1 MDSFLPRVHG
11 FTGWLNGLLAG
22 KMEASSALN
31 ALMEGNTLQM
41 LLETITD
48 ESQTRIQSLQGLTEN
63 QKVIRVD
70 WFISNL
76 KKASLIP
83 NEYRVD
89 SKRFV
94 KKSSEVVFGTL
105 SYLVLFHLLYIRDV
119 LPRFLQQSK
128 LPSVLKSRL
137 KFSSRDGKKSSLDIG
152 NLEELSLEIVNR
164 ILLNDRY
171 TRRLQLTE
179 LSGLADSRVLCA
191 IINTFV
197 PGTFTAEVLL
207 SDRWTISLCL
217 ECATKALRT
226 NFLMEVPDL
235 LGGDEWALS
244 SFVAAL
250 CIQGIRFRQ
259 NSLVRERARRLENLI
274 KENQSQL
281 ELIREADPIRAEA
294 LRLKAKGLEESLQTY
309 QRELH
314 EISTA
319 FDLQFCEDWSKHVVE
334 VQQMVR
340 SKILKQMEIRFDQIN
355 CPSPMTI
362 NEMCEEFAI
371 NLGLTCNIAFYR
383 PVTKETIWPD
393 RKLVLYERE
402 KGLYYDNFTGQLS
415 SEEVYKLLNL
425 SPGKL
430 VEITQSKHEKKY
442 DIFVSS
448 SSRNKKLNAN
458 APLLYQVFP
467 GTRSQCE
474 KLLHRASRNGEI
486 IVVEKLI
493 TFFNSEY
500 AFVNSKDITGNTA
513 LHYASKNNNID
524 ICELLLQS
532 GANVNIC
539 NSLLQSPFYSAL
551 DSIQKEAGFLLLES
565 CVNPDLKDR
574 NNKSAIEIV
583 RNAELKR
590 TMLDKRAQLSRIH
603 KLCSNR
609 DTAELEALVRD
620 HKNAF
625 VSLRSRIHSGMSLLH
640 IAAKYNTSGIIR
652 IYSDLNIDIN
662 LPDAQG
668 RSALHYVTS
677 KQTAQLLLECGADPN
692 ATDSKDNS
700 VLHSICS
707 NSYTSEEIPETR
719 ECVSFLLRLDVSNLS
734 ANSEG
739 LLPIH
744 VCAIHGNDQ
753 LIESLLL
760 GEQGQEL
767 EIAIRDNTL
776 DMGAKSP
783 LYYAVIKQKESCLSS
798 LLDHGL
804 VLYADEAEDLL
815 FKTLGQE
822 YVCRDILHTTQF
834 LLTQGANSQH
844 TSSENGNN
852 ALHLAVQLGPT
863 SVIELLISAG
873 VDVNHMNKLGETP
886 LFIACRLDND
896 FAASKLLDSACDY
909 TIVNIRK
916 RTAFDYIRDH
926 DQWITGGLFKH
937 NPDIS
942 ARLRAHS
949 LLSAR
954 DLVRSISKTI
964 DKRES
969 VRKVHVI
976 ARSKSKH

>member
-1 MDSFLPRVHG
+1 MENFLPKVHG

-22 KMEASSALN
+22 KMEASSVLN
-31 ALMEGNTLQM
+31 ALMEGNTMQM
-41 LLETITD
+41 LLETVTD
-48 ESQTRIQSLQGLTEN
+48 EPQTRIQSLQGLTEN
-63 QKVIRVD
+63 QKVIRID
-70 WFISNL
+70 WFISSL
-76 KKASLIP
+76 KKQSLIP
-83 NEYRVD
+83 NECKVD
-89 SKRFV
+89 FKRFV
-94 KKSSEVVFGTL
+94 KKSSEVVFETL
-105 SYLVLFHLLYIRDV
+105 SYLVLFHLIYIRDV

-128 LPSVLKSRL
+128 FPSLLKSRL
-137 KFSSRDGKKSSLDIG
+137 RFSSRDGKKSTFDIDT
-152 NLEELSLEIVNR
+152 LEELSLDIINR
-164 ILLNDRY
+164 ILRNDRY

-179 LSGLADSRVLCA
+179 LNELADSRVLCA

-235 LGGDEWALS
+235 LAGDEWALS

-250 CIQGIRFRQ
+250 CIQGVRYRQ
-259 NSLVRERARRLENLI
+259 HSLVRERARRLESLI

-281 ELIREADPIRAEA
+281 ELILEADPIRAEA
-294 LRLKAKGLEESLQTY
+294 QRLKAKGLEESLQLY
-309 QRELH
+309 QREFQ

-319 FDLQFCEDWSKHVVE
+319 FDLQFCEDWYKHVVD

-340 SKILKQMEIRFDQIN
+340 CKILKQMEIRFDQIN

-402 KGLYYDNFTGQLS
+402 KGLYYDNFTGQLT
-415 SEEVYKLLNL
+415 SEEIYKMLNL
-425 SPGKL
+425 PPGKL
-430 VEITQSKHEKKY
+430 VEITQSKHEKKFN
-442 DIFVSS
+442 IFVSS
-448 SSRNKKLNAN
+448 SSRNKKLPAN

-486 IVVEKLI
+486 IIVEKLI
-493 TFFNSEY
+493 TFFNSEF

-524 ICELLLQS
+524 ICELLLQN

-539 NSLLQSPFYSAL
+539 NSLLQSPFYLAL
-551 DSIQKEAGFLLLES
+551 DSIQKEAGLLLLES

-574 NNKSAIEIV
+574 NNRSAIEVV

-590 TMLDKRAQLSRIH
+590 TILDKRAQLARIH
-603 KLCSNR
+603 RLYMNR
-609 DTAELEALVRD
+609 DTTELEALVRD
-620 HKNAF
+620 HKTAF
-625 VSLRSRIHSGMSLLH
+625 ISLRSRVHSGMSLLH
-640 IAAKYNTSGIIR
+640 IAAKYNTCGIIR
-652 IYSDLNIDIN
+652 IYSDLDVDIN
-662 LPDAQG
+662 LPDGQG
-668 RSALHYVTS
+668 RSALHYVTN
-677 KQTAQLLLECGADPN
+677 KQTAQLLLQCGADPN
-692 ATDSKDNS
+692 ARDSKDNS

-707 NSYTSEEIPETR
+707 NSYTPGDIPEAQ
-719 ECVSFLLRLDVSNLS
+719 ECVSFLQKLEVSNLC

-753 LIESLLL
+753 LIESLLV

-767 EIAIRDNTL
+767 EMAVRDNTL

-783 LYYAVIKQKESCLSS
+783 LYYSVIKQKLSCVDP

-804 VLYADEAEDLL
+804 GLYPDEAEDLL
-815 FKTLGQE
+815 LKTLGQE
-822 YVCRDILHTTQF
+822 YVCKDILHTTQF
-834 LLTQGANSQH
+834 LLSQGASSQH
-844 TSSENGNN
+844 TSPENGNN

-863 SVIELLISAG
+863 PVIELLISMG
-873 VDVNHMNKLGETP
+873 VDVNHLNRLGETP
-886 LFIACRLDND
+886 LFIACRLDNG
-896 FAASKLLDSACDY
+896 FAASKLLDNACDY
-909 TIVNIRK
+909 TIANKRK
-916 RTAFDYIRDH
+916 RTAFDYIRNH
-926 DQWITGGLFKH
+926 EQWITAGLFKH
-937 NPDIS
+937 KPDIS

-964 DKRES
+964 DKRET
-969 VRKVHVI
+969 VRKVHLI